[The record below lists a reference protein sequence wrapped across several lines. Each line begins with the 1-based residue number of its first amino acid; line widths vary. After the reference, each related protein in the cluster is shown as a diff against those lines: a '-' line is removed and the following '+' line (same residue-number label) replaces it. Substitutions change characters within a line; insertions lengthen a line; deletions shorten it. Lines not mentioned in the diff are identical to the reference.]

1 MSEHAVAAQEN
12 HRATGCTDCV
22 QPVFVWILKCSGEPC
37 SPLRMRCTR
46 LHALRAKLNTH
57 MLYQN
62 ICVWTYK
69 FINVGGQ

>member
-1 MSEHAVAAQEN
+1 MPERSIV
-12 HRATGCTDCV
+12 RV
-22 QPVFVWILKCSGEPC
+22 
-37 SPLRMRCTR
+37 RCTR
-46 LHALRAKLNTH
+46 LHAMRAKLNTH